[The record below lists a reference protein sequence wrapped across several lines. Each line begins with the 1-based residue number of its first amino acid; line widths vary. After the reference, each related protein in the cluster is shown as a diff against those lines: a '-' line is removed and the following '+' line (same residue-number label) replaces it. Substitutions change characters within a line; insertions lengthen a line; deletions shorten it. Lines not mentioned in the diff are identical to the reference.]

1 MRDAKRTQA
10 DRDFDLSAG
19 REIERKD
26 AEIDRLR
33 AKLRKIV
40 AWLDRQA
47 TQNERE
53 ARTCRFETL
62 REGYLADAKNYRA
75 TIKDILTVLPTNTG
89 SVT

>member
-1 MRDAKRTQA
+1 MSTAKRTQA

-33 AKLRKIV
+33 AKLRKVV

-47 TQNERE
+47 TQNERD
-53 ARTCRFETL
+53 ARSCRFITL
-62 REGYLADAKNYRA
+62 REGYEADAKNYRA
-75 TIKDILTVLPTNTG
+75 TIKDIMTVLPTDTG